1 MAKKIFLI
9 FTLSLF
15 LLLSTAFYFPK
26 NGLAVECSLD
36 VNLSTLSKEELQEL
50 INKCTPLINN
60 LRSQINSL
68 ASQIQY
74 MDTQIFLTTAK
85 IKETEEKIV
94 KTEKEIAV
102 LEERIG
108 GLDQSLDYLSKL
120 LLVKIVRGYK
130 SRSLNLLTL
139 LLDSENMNDLF
150 YRIKYLKDAQENN
163 QKLLIQVQQTKL
175 NFEEQKNLR
184 EEKKI
189 ELDRLEKI
197 LSSQKIELINQ
208 QNAKRNLLEMT
219 KNDEKK
225 YQKLLADAQKE
236 LSQILG
242 AAKFLFQS
250 GKPVEVKRGDLI
262 GTQGNTG
269 YSFGDHLH
277 FGVYRYSSIDQL
289 TSGDWYHNNWLDPS
303 QILSPK
309 TILWDTGCE
318 SSQTKTVGSGN
329 LPWPIEPTAI
339 SQGSGFT
346 CYSNL
351 YYRGN
356 PHPAWDMWGP
366 TNSPI
371 YAVDDGKAYFCRNC
385 LGDGGNGVFIFH
397 PNGYMTL
404 YWHLQ

>member
-1 MAKKIFLI
+1 MAKKILLGLTFILLI
-9 FTLSLF
+9 LAS
-15 LLLSTAFYFPK
+15 FYLPK
-26 NGLAVECSLD
+26 NGLAIECNLN
-36 VNLSTLSKEELQEL
+36 VNLSGLSREELQEL
-50 INKCTPLINN
+50 INKCTPVINN

-68 ASQIQY
+68 SSQIQY
-74 MDTQIFLTTAK
+74 MDSQIFLTTAK
-85 IKETEEKIV
+85 IKETEEKIA
-94 KTEKEIAV
+94 KTEKEIEV

-120 LLVKIVRGYK
+120 LLAKIVKGYK
-130 SRSLNLLTL
+130 IRSISLLTL
-139 LLDSENMNDLF
+139 ILDSGNMNDLIS
-150 YRIKYLKDAQENN
+150 RIKYLKETQENN

-184 EEKKI
+184 EQKKE
-189 ELDRLEKI
+189 ELNKLEQI
-197 LSSQKIELINQ
+197 LNNQKIELVNQ
-208 QNAKRNLLEMT
+208 QNAKRSLLELT
-219 KNDEKK
+219 KNDERR

-242 AAKFLFQS
+242 AAKFLFQT
-250 GKPVEVKRGDLI
+250 GKSVEVKRGDII

-289 TSGDWYHNNWLDPS
+289 ALGNWYYSNWVDPS
-303 QILSPK
+303 QILSSRSVV
-309 TILWDTGCE
+309 WDTGCE
-318 SSQTKTVGSGN
+318 PSETKMVGSGS
-329 LPWPIEPTAI
+329 LPWPMTPTAI

-366 TNSPI
+366 VNSPI

-397 PNGYMTL
+397 NNGYMTL